1 MNFDCVFYYVSD
13 LDRAVRFFSET
24 LGLAMSS
31 RDHVARFMIDG
42 VLFELVP
49 TTDASRYSGHGN
61 ARICFGV
68 PDILRGVDELKRKG
82 VSVSA
87 VHQVENGFLATFTDP
102 DGNELALWQFA
113 EAGDALRERK
123 SAV

>member
-1 MNFDCVFYYVSD
+1 
-13 LDRAVRFFSET
+13 
-24 LGLAMSS
+24 
-31 RDHVARFMIDG
+31 MIDD

-49 TTDASRYSGHGN
+49 TNDASRYSGNGN

-82 VSVSA
+82 VTVSP
-87 VHQVENGFLATFTDP
+87 VHQVENGFLATFADP

-113 EAGDALRERK
+113 EEGDALRERT
-123 SAV
+123 SAA